1 MMYSLILGVHV
12 DTNWKGVSGNVCA
25 QRTGKNII
33 RMFYPDQFGDGVAF
47 RNLWQVIAPQFFSEY
62 TTCFGFP

>member
-1 MMYSLILGVHV
+1 M
-12 DTNWKGVSGNVCA
+12 SGNVCA